1 MEIEQLKSSIMQS
14 LLPMVK
20 QMDEGMIRQYVEQL
34 SNLSGDFKQKILG
47 ELLAY
52 KHSHK

>member
-1 MEIEQLKSSIMQS
+1 MEIEQFRASIMQA

-20 QMDEGMIRQYVEQL
+20 QMDESAIRQYIEQM
-34 SNLSGDFKQKILG
+34 SNLSSDFKQKILG

-52 KHSHK
+52 KKSS